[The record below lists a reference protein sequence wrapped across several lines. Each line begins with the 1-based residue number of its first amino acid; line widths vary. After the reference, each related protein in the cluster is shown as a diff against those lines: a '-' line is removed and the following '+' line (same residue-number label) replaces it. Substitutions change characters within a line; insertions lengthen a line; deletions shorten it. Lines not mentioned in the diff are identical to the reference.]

1 MKGEL
6 NSDKETIIIPV
17 EVLMQLVANIVKW
30 DSTNIGDKIVESTDN
45 LKEVTLQKEE
55 LLDSLEISVIID
67 KESNVLKMPK

>member
-6 NSDKETIIIPV
+6 NSDKETIIPV

-30 DSTNIGDKIVESTDN
+30 DSINIGDKIVESTDN

-55 LLDSLEISVIID
+55 LLDSLSGR
-67 KESNVLKMPK
+67 KRGNRK

>member
-6 NSDKETIIIPV
+6 NSDKETIIPV

-30 DSTNIGDKIVESTDN
+30 DSINIGDKIVESTDN

-55 LLDSLEISVIID
+55 LLDSLEASVIID